1 MLQAMIGTTLE
12 KTILLRNLYPA
23 GESSIEHF
31 LEYCHIKNFPA
42 KASIIHPGDS
52 ADTLY
57 YIHKGSATV
66 YMEDGDGS
74 QLILAYLNKGDFIGE
89 MGLFAEP
96 QKNRGVLVRTR
107 TPCQLAEITYERLR
121 FLVQGPLAEHYHQ
134 ILLALGR
141 QLARRLLETNRK
153 VSYLVFM
160 DVTDRVARAL
170 LDLCQ
175 QPDAMTHPDG
185 MQIRITRQEISRIVG
200 CSREMAGR
208 VLKELQQQGLIWVKG
223 KTIVVYGTR

>member
-1 MLQAMIGTTLE
+1 MGE
-12 KTILLRNLYPA
+12 NLPLA
-23 GESSIEHF
+23 SQDSIECF
-31 LEYCHIKNFPA
+31 LEYCHIKNLSA
-42 KASIIHPGDS
+42 KAPIIRPGDP

-57 YIHKGSATV
+57 YIRKGSVTV
-66 YMEDGDGS
+66 YIEDEEGN
-74 QLILAYLNKGDFIGE
+74 QLILAYLNQGDFIGE
-89 MGLFAEP
+89 MGLFAEI
-96 QKNRGVLVRTR
+96 QNRSVLIRAR
-107 TPCQLAEITYERLR
+107 TPCQLAAITYERLR
-121 FLVQGPLAEHYHQ
+121 YLSQGPLAEHYHQ

-141 QLARRLLETNRK
+141 QLTRRLLETNRK
-153 VSYLVFM
+153 VSHLAFM
-160 DVTDRVARAL
+160 DVAGRVARTL

-208 VLKELQQQGLIWVKG
+208 VLKELQQQGSIWAKG

>member
-1 MLQAMIGTTLE
+1 MI
-12 KTILLRNLYPA
+12 LRNLYPA
-23 GESSIEHF
+23 REPSIEHF

-42 KASIIHPGDS
+42 KASIVHPGDS

-57 YIHKGSATV
+57 YIRKGSVTV
-66 YMEDGDGS
+66 YMEDEDGS

-89 MGLFAEP
+89 MGLFVEP
-96 QKNRGVLVRTR
+96 QNRSVLVRAR
-107 TPCQLAEITYERLR
+107 TSCQLAEITYERLR
-121 FLVQGPLAEHYHQ
+121 LLVQGPLAGHYHQ

-153 VSYLVFM
+153 VGYLVFM
-160 DVTDRVARAL
+160 DVAGRIARAL

-223 KTIVVYGTR
+223 KTIVVYGAR

>member
-1 MLQAMIGTTLE
+1 MIGSMLE
-12 KTILLRNLYPA
+12 KTIRLPSVCPA
-23 GESSIEHF
+23 RESSIEYF
-31 LEYCHIKNFPA
+31 LEYCHIKNFSA
-42 KASIIHPGDS
+42 KAAIVRPGDP

-57 YIHKGSATV
+57 YIRKGSVTV
-66 YMEDGDGS
+66 YMEDEDGN

-89 MGLFAEP
+89 MGLFAES
-96 QKNRGVLVRTR
+96 QNRSVMVRAR

-121 FLVQGPLAEHYHQ
+121 FLVQGPLAGHYHQ

-141 QLARRLLETNRK
+141 QLTRRLLETNRK
-153 VSYLVFM
+153 MGYLVFM
-160 DVTDRVARAL
+160 DVAGRIARAL

-208 VLKELQQQGLIWVKG
+208 VLKDLQQQGLIWVKG
-223 KTIVVYGTR
+223 KTIVVYGAR

>member
-1 MLQAMIGTTLE
+1 MG
-12 KTILLRNLYPA
+12 RNLPLA
-23 GESSIEHF
+23 GQDSIECF
-31 LEYCHIKNFPA
+31 LEYCHIKNFSA
-42 KASIIHPGDS
+42 KVPILRPGDP

-57 YIHKGSATV
+57 YIRKGSATV
-66 YMEDGDGS
+66 YIEDEEGN
-74 QLILAYLNKGDFIGE
+74 QLILAYLNQGDFIGE
-89 MGLFAEP
+89 MGLFAEI
-96 QKNRGVLVRTR
+96 QNRSVLIQAR
-107 TPCQLAEITYERLR
+107 TPCQLAAITYERLR
-121 FLVQGPLAEHYHQ
+121 YLSQGPLAEHYHR

-141 QLARRLLETNRK
+141 QLTRRLLETNRK
-153 VSYLVFM
+153 VSHLVFM
-160 DVTDRVARAL
+160 DVAGRVARTL

-208 VLKELQQQGLIWVKG
+208 VLKELQQQGSIWAKG